1 MLHVLASM
9 HGAKRVQP
17 QSSSSMKTMGA
28 RVVLLVV
35 VAWSAAASNP
45 DDEASD
51 AHSEVVDVLME
62 R

>member
-1 MLHVLASM
+1 
-9 HGAKRVQP
+9 
-17 QSSSSMKTMGA
+17 MKTMGA